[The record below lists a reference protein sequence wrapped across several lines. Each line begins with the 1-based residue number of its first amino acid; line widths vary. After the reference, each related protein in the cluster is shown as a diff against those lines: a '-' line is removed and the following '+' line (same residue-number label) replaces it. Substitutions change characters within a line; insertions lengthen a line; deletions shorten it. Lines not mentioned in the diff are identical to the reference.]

1 MLVLQFRSHAN
12 SICFIKT
19 IKLGNILLFNL
30 LIVHNEAMFL
40 EVVANIFQ
48 QVGGSYITDMF
59 LWSTVMNGLSQ
70 ITLSNDSIN

>member
-1 MLVLQFRSHAN
+1 MLVLQFRSYAN

-19 IKLGNILLFNL
+19 IKLGNILPFNL

-59 LWSTVMNGLSQ
+59 LWSTAMIGLSEV
-70 ITLSNDSIN
+70 TFSNDSIN

>member
-1 MLVLQFRSHAN
+1 MLVLQFRSYAN

-19 IKLGNILLFNL
+19 IVPFNL

-40 EVVANIFQ
+40 EVVVNIFQ

-59 LWSTVMNGLSQ
+59 LWSTAMIGLSLL
-70 ITLSNDSIN
+70 TFSNDSIN